1 MDQINRI
8 FRENKARLEYETAAM
23 QTIDLVCD
31 SSFLSVSEITI
42 KKESGVSVDAWG
54 KVKGQDDM
62 EFFNVTF

>member
-1 MDQINRI
+1 MDQINRKI
-8 FRENKARLEYETAAM
+8 SEEQTRLEYETAAM
-23 QTIDLVCD
+23 QIIDLVCE
-31 SSFLSVSEITI
+31 SRFLTVSEITI

>member
-8 FRENKARLEYETAAM
+8 FREDKARLEYETAAM
-23 QTIDLVCD
+23 QTIDLVCE
-31 SSFLSVSEITI
+31 SRFLSVSEITI

-54 KVKGQDDM
+54 KAKGQDDM

>member
-1 MDQINRI
+1 MDQINRKI
-8 FRENKARLEYETAAM
+8 SEEQTRLEYETAAM
-23 QTIDLVCD
+23 QTIDLVCE